1 MASGKVHDR
10 SITITTPV
18 ILTTAIAS
26 GHADVAIIA
35 TASYYL
41 AGMYLSPDLDLVSRP
56 YKRWGLLRF
65 IWLPYQRLIPRHRHW
80 LSHGPAIGSLVRLL
94 YLAAWL
100 SPIWIFFPGLQQ
112 IQWSGVTAPNVAAFL
127 VGVEL
132 SALNHL
138 LLDGLL
144 IPLPKSLK
152 RRLKGD

>member
-80 LSHGPAIGSLVRLL
+80 LSHGPVIGSIVRLA
-94 YLAAWL
+94 YLATWL
-100 SPIWIFFPGLQQ
+100 SPLLLIPSIHRGLLS
-112 IQWSGVTAPNVAAFL
+112 IGWEWLIAGFI
-127 VGVEL
+127 GVEL
-132 SALNHL
+132 SAMNHL
-138 LLDGLL
+138 VLDGLVV
-144 IPLPKSLK
+144 PLPKSVKK
-152 RRLKGD
+152 RLGGN